1 MFNSFVTLWCRH
13 LVTLQGT
20 EAAGEA
26 VVLAVVDAFEVVV
39 IMEGV
44 MAMREEEG
52 DAACSIVLRWWQLL
66 VFG

>member
-26 VVLAVVDAFEVVV
+26 VVLVVVDAFEVVV

-44 MAMREEEG
+44 MDTREEEG
-52 DAACSIVLRWWQLL
+52 DVACPIVLRWRQQL
-66 VFG
+66 VFH